1 MLPDRCE
8 VLVVALGEVCHHV
21 LGALGQLAHHAPG
34 RPGDPNTRHHYSL
47 LCDTSIAGLYDILPA
62 EGWDNGFWRKD
73 CAILDVAAV
82 PDGAPSPDHT
92 VLADVDVGVDHG
104 GVDDAPLADVDVVAD
119 LQREESHAL
128 AELLEGRP
136 DDGLAGDDAVPPHPH
151 VGEVAADDGLGL
163 DNVFTIED
171 DVLGTAKNTL
181 TTDSIATSCLYVFSL
196 IERDVWKLH
205 ISEMCN
211 SMYRIVLLQVYKSQ

>member
-1 MLPDRCE
+1 MSDKC
-8 VLVVALGEVCHHV
+8 CCFKF
-21 LGALGQLAHHAPG
+21 
-34 RPGDPNTRHHYSL
+34 NN
-47 LCDTSIAGLYDILPA
+47 IPA
-62 EGWDNGFWRKD
+62 ESWDNSFWRQNSSV
-73 CAILDVAAV
+73 LDITTIS
-82 PDGAPSPDHT
+82 DGASSTDDT
-92 VLADVDVGVDHG
+92 VLADIDVGVDHG

-151 VGEVAADDGLGL
+151 VSEVAADDGLGL
-163 DNVFTIED
+163 DNVFTIEN

-181 TTDSIATSCLYVFSL
+181 ATDSIATSCLYVFSL

-205 ISEMCN
+205 FSEMCN

>member
-1 MLPDRCE
+1 M
-8 VLVVALGEVCHHV
+8 
-21 LGALGQLAHHAPG
+21 
-34 RPGDPNTRHHYSL
+34 
-47 LCDTSIAGLYDILPA
+47 LPA
-62 EGWDNGFWRKD
+62 EGWDYGFWWKD

-92 VLADVDVGVDHG
+92 VLADVDVRVDHG
-104 GVDDAPLADVDVVAD
+104 GVDDAPLADVDMITD

-136 DDGLAGDDAVPPHPH
+136 DDGLTGDDAVAPHPH
-151 VGEVAADDGLGL
+151 VGEVAADYGLGL

-171 DVLGTAKNTL
+171 DVLRTAKNTL
-181 TTDSIATSCLYVFSL
+181 STDSVATSCLYVFSL

-205 ISEMCN
+205 FSEMCN
-211 SMYRIVLLQVYKSQ
+211 SMYRILLLQVNDLIALNFIQQAVLNESQNSFTIKQIYNLMPYYYIQNCKNL